1 MHLSQICF
9 LPQAARSAPRDSLLC
24 RSLFPPWLNELD
36 HPSVVHKGHLD
47 RQRIAYFDE
56 FVNVS
61 IPFLSSFP
69 PSPPFPLIPTPCN
82 FFLDFALNYVTVL
95 LQFLCA
101 NKGKLNNNSVHLR
114 TKLIRLNTH
123 FMAQVKPDIETFAKI
138 KVVGIGGGGSA
149 AINRMISD
157 NIKGV
162 EFIVINTDVQ
172 ALNQNLAATK
182 IAIGKTIT
190 RGLGAGMNP
199 EVGARAAE
207 ETQNEIREALMGSDM
222 VFLTCGLG
230 GGTGTGAI
238 PEVAKLAKDIGALT
252 VAVVTKPFTFEGAQR
267 RRIAEE
273 GYERLLKHVDAIIT
287 IPNDRVLQI
296 IDKKTSLMDAFS
308 VVDDVLRQGVQG
320 IAELITVPGLINVD
334 FADVKAIMENS
345 GSALMGIGRASGENR
360 AVEAAKQAIA
370 SPLLE
375 LSVDGAR
382 GILFTIT
389 GGSDLGMHEVAEA
402 AKIITSSADED
413 AKVIFGANIDDSLGD
428 EIRIA
433 VVDTG
438 FDSRE
443 RRTTSPGVV
452 EVQAQGTWAPNTFLR
467 VREEESLQRPAPRP
481 KVNFQ
486 SSKPLMEVRS
496 PQMEI
501 RRETYNPPT
510 PIMAPQPVQAPAPM
524 PVMQQQEP
532 MRVAPRPAPVMPTPQ
547 QSQED
552 EIEIPAFIRK
562 KMI

>member
-1 MHLSQICF
+1 
-9 LPQAARSAPRDSLLC
+9 
-24 RSLFPPWLNELD
+24 
-36 HPSVVHKGHLD
+36 
-47 RQRIAYFDE
+47 
-56 FVNVS
+56 
-61 IPFLSSFP
+61 
-69 PSPPFPLIPTPCN
+69 
-82 FFLDFALNYVTVL
+82 
-95 LQFLCA
+95 
-101 NKGKLNNNSVHLR
+101 
-114 TKLIRLNTH
+114 
-123 FMAQVKPDIETFAKI
+123 MAQVKPEIETFAQI
-138 KVVGIGGGGSA
+138 KVVGIGGGGGA
-149 AINRMISD
+149 AVNRMISD

-162 EFIVINTDVQ
+162 EFMVVNTDVQ
-172 ALNQNLAATK
+172 ALNQNLASRK

-207 ETQNEIREALMGSDM
+207 ENGNEIREALSGADM

-267 RRIAEE
+267 RRIADE
-273 GYERLLKHVDAIIT
+273 GFDRLLQHVDAIIT

-296 IDKKTSLMDAFS
+296 IDKKTSLMDAFT

-334 FADVKAIMENS
+334 YADVKAIMENS

-375 LSVDGAR
+375 LSIDGAK
-382 GILFTIT
+382 GILFTIA

-402 AKIITSSADED
+402 AKVITSSADED
-413 AKVIFGANIDDSLGD
+413 AKVIFGANLNEEMEE
-428 EIRIA
+428 EIRIT
-433 VVDTG
+433 VVATG

-443 RRTTSPGVV
+443 RRTTAPGSV
-452 EVQAQGTWAPNTFLR
+452 EVQAQGTWSPNSFLR
-467 VREEESLQRPAPRP
+467 VREEEPARTQTTKPKP

-486 SSKPLMEVRS
+486 APVAQE
-496 PQMEI
+496 
-501 RRETYNPPT
+501 RREVPA
-510 PIMAPQPVQAPAPM
+510 APKPPVQIK
-524 PVMQQQEP
+524 
-532 MRVAPRPAPVMPTPQ
+532 RPAPVMVQ
-547 QSQED
+547 KQEED

-562 KMI
+562 KMM